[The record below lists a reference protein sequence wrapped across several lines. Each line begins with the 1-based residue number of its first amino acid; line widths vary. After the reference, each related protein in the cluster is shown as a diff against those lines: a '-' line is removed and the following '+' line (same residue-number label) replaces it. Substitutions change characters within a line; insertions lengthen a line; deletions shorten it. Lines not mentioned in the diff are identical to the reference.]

1 MSPYFCTMST
11 RHKANK
17 DEDREGERK
26 PLFMQRDYH
35 QLPQPVFKRAC
46 VAVAVGLFTIGLIL
60 GCTPLTI
67 LSVVLLTLMGI
78 ITILVR
84 YR

>member
-1 MSPYFCTMST
+1 MST

-17 DEDREGERK
+17 NGDGEGERK
-26 PLFMQRDYH
+26 PLFMQRDYEH
-35 QLPQPVFKRAC
+35 LPQPVFRRAC
-46 VAVAVGLFTIGLIL
+46 VAVAVGLFTIGLVL

-67 LSVVLLTLMGI
+67 LSVILLSVMGI

-84 YR
+84 HR